1 MICDAEQS
9 ILARLVAECAPGSVL
24 LGTFDPADLT
34 DDSLVPVLGKIM
46 LTSIANAA
54 SDAGQSCR
62 LSVAYSFSVYTD
74 VYRATT
80 DQKSAAAQLLQ
91 DAGNALVGWSSAP
104 GRVTQII
111 DGPESGFDGRVLRLS
126 FGFTIPAFFAGT

>member
-1 MICDAEQS
+1 MIFDAEQA
-9 ILARLVAECAPGSVL
+9 IIARLVEKCAQGSVL
-24 LGTFDPADLT
+24 LGTFDPVDLT
-34 DDSLVPVLGKIM
+34 DDSSVVVLGKLM

-54 SDAGQSCR
+54 SDAGQACR

-80 DQKSAAAQLLQ
+80 EQKTAAAQLLQ
-91 DAGNALVGWSSAP
+91 DAGNALVGWSSSP

-126 FGFTIPAFFAGT
+126 FGFTIPAFFVGS